1 MRTESFKYR
10 GILTILSH
18 LLCFPVSFI
27 IYELKP
33 LFFGEPAQVTTK
45 TVNVFM
51 KQQLKQCTLK
61 QSVVFIAQS
70 DKVQNIFV
78 DPLFL
83 NQNQFNYSRDIFMN
97 KKIDFFRVKSSIS
110 LQRYHM
116 FDIYS
121 VYFFVRINIVRE
133 RLNELN

>member
-1 MRTESFKYR
+1 MRTESLKYR

-18 LLCFPVSFI
+18 LLCFSVSFI

-61 QSVVFIAQS
+61 HSVVFIAQS

-78 DPLFL
+78 YPLFL

-97 KKIDFFRVKSSIS
+97 KK
-110 LQRYHM
+110 
-116 FDIYS
+116 
-121 VYFFVRINIVRE
+121 N
-133 RLNELN
+133 